1 MKQQEG
7 ASGLHLGVRGRLDA
21 VFRALSDLQQTGN
34 ISARGGYSSR
44 SSTSMDGQ
52 GAVASSLGMNTGLGR
67 VLGDA
72 LRQLLA
78 KAQASKAPNS
88 CSSLAHVAAGGTGM
102 VDVRDLP
109 ALLSML
115 LPGLAHK
122 EIVELAAWLRAG
134 SQQQQQQQQ
143 AQQQQGLGA
152 QGMTIQELEA
162 AVRGLL
168 EASECSQVDADTLHP
183 HKRMQHLPSNSRMPC
198 LSSMAAAAPLQPPMH
213 AGCAARTVWL

>member
-1 MKQQEG
+1 MKHQDAAG
-7 ASGLHLGVRGRLDA
+7 GLHLGVRGRLDA

-52 GAVASSLGMNTGLGR
+52 GAAVSSLSMNTGLGK
-67 VLGDA
+67 VLADA

-88 CSSLAHVAAGGTGM
+88 CSSLGHAAAGGVGM

-109 ALLSML
+109 TLLSVL

-122 EIVELAAWLRAG
+122 EVVELAAWLRSG
-134 SQQQQQQQQ
+134 SQQQQQQQQQ
-143 AQQQQGLGA
+143 AQQQQQGLGA
-152 QGMTIQELEA
+152 QGMTLQELEA
-162 AVRGLL
+162 AIRGLL
-168 EASECSQVDADTLHP
+168 EASTCGL
-183 HKRMQHLPSNSRMPC
+183 
-198 LSSMAAAAPLQPPMH
+198 
-213 AGCAARTVWL
+213 